1 MSKGMNH
8 DVFKDLVPSYLEHLT
23 SEETNRQMEVHME
36 QCKNC
41 RKYLH
46 DMQEDWLSE
55 NVHEQVKEDRNV
67 DYLKKVRSKNRKKIL
82 TIITSLLSLF
92 LILIFGY
99 YLLFIRMWIA
109 DANDVE
115 TTIYNQGNTVT
126 LSFKSKQDSR
136 HLLIRKEQL
145 NQEYNDWMIVY
156 EKREDLST
164 PENLKNE
171 INITYTFLD
180 ENTLLLENG
189 EEKKLKDD
197 DKISIQ
203 YKDSTKD
210 ISLKDLYHHENKG
223 Q

>member
-1 MSKGMNH
+1 MNH
-8 DVFKDLVPSYLEHLT
+8 DVFKDLVPSYIEHLT

-41 RKYLH
+41 REYLH
-46 DMQEDWLSE
+46 EMQEEWLSE
-55 NVHEQVKEDRNV
+55 NVHEQAKEDKNI

-82 TIITSLLSLF
+82 TIVTSLLSLF
-92 LILIFGY
+92 LILILGY

-109 DANDVE
+109 DANDVQ
-115 TTIYNQGNTVT
+115 TTIQNQGNTVT
-126 LSFKSKQDSR
+126 LSFKSKQDNR

-145 NQEYNDWMIVY
+145 NRDFTDWMVIY

-164 PENLKNE
+164 PENLKDE

-180 ENTLLLENG
+180 ENTLLLDNG
-189 EEKKLKDD
+189 KEKKLTND

-203 YKDSTKD
+203 YKDSTKE
-210 ISLKDLYHHENKG
+210 LLVKDLYNPENKR